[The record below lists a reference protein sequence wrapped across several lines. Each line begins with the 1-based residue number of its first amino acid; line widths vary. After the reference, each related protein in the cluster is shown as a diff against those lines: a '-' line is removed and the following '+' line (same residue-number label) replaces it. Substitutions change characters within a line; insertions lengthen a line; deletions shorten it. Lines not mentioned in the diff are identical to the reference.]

1 MTKLKKMIA
10 LAIALVMV
18 ICTMNVGI
26 FAATGDLSADTTITI
41 TDLDAGD
48 TVNLYKILEW
58 KDSEGWRLTGD
69 FDVAAIQGL
78 ATIQA
83 LINPQK
89 GQPVVEMTKHDL
101 DEIAKVAKGKNPVN
115 ATPAGSNV
123 VADGETSYT
132 YTTFD
137 DTVDPAVDR
146 PGMYVALVEPA
157 TAGVV
162 YNPILISADYESKNN
177 TNSISSSEMM
187 GTSEDIAIQAVAKKK
202 KVTGDKTEPK
212 ITNDIGDIYEFKIET
227 TIPVFAGSY
236 SNTYFTITDNVG
248 EYLKLVGGSLKV
260 MAGSDEITST
270 ATTNTFAADA
280 QTFTLGWDHD
290 YISALAA
297 AQDITITYKAKLAIT
312 KEEAA
317 NLPNVQEEYNRI
329 TIEFPNN
336 PKNDNGKGAIKDET
350 REYTFTIDGKLWGD
364 SDWQTAEIVK
374 VGLDNDGNPVESMV
388 NYDNGSEHAAL
399 NGAKFG
405 LYTNEADAKA
415 GNENYYTND
424 AFDGTVDTADG
435 GLLHIPGLDVG
446 TYYLKELSAP
456 KGYIKDN
463 QVHTI
468 VIDAVFEDTDV
479 TEYWNGT
486 AWNASKQSDDDV
498 EFTYTVKTL
507 KSYTV
512 TVDGNESKYEMTLSG
527 PSISS
532 VTPGDSSSEIVNTK
546 GVELPATGGM
556 GTTIFYV
563 IGTILVLGAG
573 ILLVTRRRMNMD

>member
-1 MTKLKKMIA
+1 MTKMKKMIA

-41 TDLDAGD
+41 TELDAGD
-48 TVNLYKILEW
+48 TVNLYKVLEW
-58 KDSEGWRLTGD
+58 VDSEGWRLTSD

-78 ATIQA
+78 DTIKA
-83 LINPQK
+83 LIDPQK

-101 DEIAKVAKGKNPVN
+101 EEIAKVAKTVQPVN
-115 ATPAGSNV
+115 SDSNV
-123 VADGETSYT
+123 VAAGETSYT

-137 DTVDPAVDR
+137 DKADPVVDR

-157 TAGVV
+157 VAGVV
-162 YNPILISADYESKNN
+162 YNPILISADYESKNS
-177 TNSISSSEMM
+177 TNSISSSAMM
-187 GTSEDIAIQAVAKKK
+187 GTSEDIAAHAVAKKK
-202 KVTGDKTEPK
+202 KVSGEKTETK
-212 ITNDIGDIYEFKIET
+212 ITNDIGDVYDFKIET

-236 SNTYFTITDNVG
+236 IDTYFTLTDTVG
-248 EYLKLVGGSLKV
+248 EYLKLVDGSL
-260 MAGSDEITST
+260 EIKDLDGNTVT
-270 ATTNTFAADA
+270 PTTNTFAGGA
-280 QTFTLGWDHD
+280 QEFTLSWDD
-290 YISALAA
+290 AYIKALPM
-297 AQDITITYKAKLAIT
+297 AQDIVITYQAELAIT

-317 NLPNVQEEYNRI
+317 ELPNVQEEHNRI
-329 TIEFPNN
+329 IIEFPNN
-336 PKNDNGKGAIKDET
+336 PKDDNGKGAIKDET

-405 LYTNEADAKA
+405 LYTNEDDAKA

-424 AFDGTVDTADG
+424 AFDGTVETADG

-446 TYYLKELSAP
+446 TYYLKELTSP
-456 KGYIKDN
+456 KGYIKDDD
-463 QVHTI
+463 VHTI
-468 VIDAVFEDTDV
+468 VIDAVFEETDV

-498 EFTYTVKTL
+498 EFTYTVTTL

-532 VTPGDSSSEIVNTK
+532 VTPGDSSTEIVNTK

-573 ILLVTRRRMNMD
+573 ILLVTRRRMNMN